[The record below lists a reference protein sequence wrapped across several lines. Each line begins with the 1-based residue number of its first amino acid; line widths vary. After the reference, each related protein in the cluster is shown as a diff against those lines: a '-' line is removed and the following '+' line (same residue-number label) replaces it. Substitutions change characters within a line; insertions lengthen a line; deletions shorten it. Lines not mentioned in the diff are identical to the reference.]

1 MSVFLR
7 FSAALVRKAVSLT
20 SARGSGRLLGTGNTK
35 TANQLELLIAPQQND
50 SGADAPGWV
59 REAAGRAGGELLVDT
74 VETLAKQ
81 T

>member
-59 REAAGRAGGELLVDT
+59 GEAAGRAGGELLVDT